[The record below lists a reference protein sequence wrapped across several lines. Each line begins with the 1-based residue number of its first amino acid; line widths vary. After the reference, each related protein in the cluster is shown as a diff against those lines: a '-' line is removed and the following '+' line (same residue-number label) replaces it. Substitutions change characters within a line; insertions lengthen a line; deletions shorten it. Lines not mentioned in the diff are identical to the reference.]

1 MAEFFLMPQASPT
14 MEAGVILAWR
24 KAEGDA
30 LAPQDVIAEVETD
43 KAAMEIEVFDEGVLL
58 KILEPE
64 GAEIPAGVPIAI
76 IGKSADEDIAALLA
90 EHAAGAAKP
99 AAPAAAP
106 APAPAAA
113 APPAPAPA
121 PAAPTVAEP
130 TARAADRV
138 SLVRQ
143 DRRPQLHGDAR
154 GLCL

>member
-30 LAPQDVIAEVETD
+30 LVPQDVIAEVETD

-76 IGKSADEDIAALLA
+76 C
-90 EHAAGAAKP
+90 
-99 AAPAAAP
+99 
-106 APAPAAA
+106 
-113 APPAPAPA
+113 
-121 PAAPTVAEP
+121 T
-130 TARAADRV
+130 
-138 SLVRQ
+138 
-143 DRRPQLHGDAR
+143 RPSGR
-154 GLCL
+154 TGLRF